1 MSAEG
6 GNSPFDEMYPWLEDE
21 TLTDYYHRFMNSK
34 SNILILIGVPGT
46 GKTTAIALKTIG
58 EAMSN
63 PNTPIRIVDHHDSS
77 FSNKHLCNL
86 IQEIITSLNLK
97 NLHVNQ
103 TKLVVYFHWEMK

>member
-1 MSAEG
+1 MFSQTTVDSIVTKIDTEIDALKTRISEL
-6 GNSPFDEMYPWLEDE
+6 EMEKKEVKL
-21 TLTDYYHRFMNSK
+21 RRS
-34 SNILILIGVPGT
+34 GR
-46 GKTTAIALKTIG
+46 TTAIALKTIG
-58 EAMSN
+58 EAISN

-103 TKLVVYFHWEMK
+103 QKLVVYFHWEMK